1 MRKTLGDILLF
12 FLFATLAVVG
22 VVALLSLGRGGN
34 QRTST
39 IERVLQPEAAV
50 QLEAQQLAAEDA
62 QAQRD
67 AARAERRDWL
77 LFGGALTLAGMG
89 VLVLIAWLLTRRPVV
104 VQHQLPANT
113 PPHLIDAQWRVIDA
127 QMLGSGYELEDGR
140 RGK

>member
-12 FLFATLAVVG
+12 FCSPRSPWW
-22 VVALLSLGRGGN
+22 ALLRCSASGGGN

-67 AARAERRDWL
+67 AARRAARLAALWRRTHA
-77 LFGGALTLAGMG
+77 GGHGRARADC
-89 VLVLIAWLLTRRPVV
+89 VAAPRRPVV
-104 VQHQLPANT
+104 VQHQLPPPNT

>member
-1 MRKTLGDILLF
+1 MRRFFNWVMAAIIVYALFVLLVSVLLGAPRNSTTPSVLAYAVAPEQA
-12 FLFATLAVVG
+12 ATVSLAQTAAQTE
-22 VVALLSLGRGGN
+22 ALR
-34 QRTST
+34 
-39 IERVLQPEAAV
+39 I
-50 QLEAQQLAAEDA
+50 AAE
-62 QAQRD
+62 
-67 AARAERRDWL
+67 RAERRDWL